1 MSQTTNLD
9 QRWLSQFIFGS
20 FDDMPILVFYDM
32 MESHKPGPS
41 GEERTSKVACVS
53 PLLTA
58 PLAPASAPAPAPTP
72 KGASEIV
79 AKEDEK

>member
-1 MSQTTNLD
+1 
-9 QRWLSQFIFGS
+9 
-20 FDDMPILVFYDM
+20 MPILVFYDM
-32 MESHKPGPS
+32 MEIHKPGPS

-58 PLAPASAPAPAPTP
+58 PLASASAPAQTP
-72 KGASEIV
+72 KGASENV

>member
-1 MSQTTNLD
+1 
-9 QRWLSQFIFGS
+9 
-20 FDDMPILVFYDM
+20 MPILVFYDM
-32 MESHKPGPS
+32 MEIHKPGPS

-58 PLAPASAPAPAPTP
+58 PLAPAPTP
-72 KGASEIV
+72 KGASENV